1 MRFHFL
7 LIPGNTYEIL
17 PGNEAAADRTPAFGE
32 HFVADFVGRDQ
43 AKRVRVHRRPALA
56 VENDVYGRVECD
68 VAAGD
73 MQAPGRARLFDDLV
87 DDRGLDRIGLESG
100 EAEDDRLVGRMACSR
115 PGQ

>member
-1 MRFHFL
+1 MRISDWSSDVCSSDL
-7 LIPGNTYEIL
+7 
-17 PGNEAAADRTPAFGE
+17 ADRTPAFGE

-87 DDRGLDRIGLESG
+87 DDRGLARFGLDSG
-100 EAEDDRLVGRMACSR
+100 EAEDDRLVGRLACST